1 MSLFFLVSSHL
12 ERANIGLKNQDFY
25 MLSKR
30 QEQFA
35 QNIISGMS
43 YLDSYLDSYNPTIK
57 DPKTISPRASN
68 LAKSDKVQTRLV
80 TLREEINKPIVQ
92 DLAISKETIVAEVL
106 ELGRNAD
113 RNADRLKAYGL
124 IASMLGF
131 NINKSEQ
138 VTTSTSVNLSF
149 NDLTINELLRLANLN
164 QGGIVD
170 GSMVELE
177 SGN

>member
-1 MSLFFLVSSHL
+1 
-12 ERANIGLKNQDFY
+12 

-170 GSMVELE
+170 GLVVDSE

>member
-1 MSLFFLVSSHL
+1 
-12 ERANIGLKNQDFY
+12 

-35 QNIISGMS
+35 QNIVIHGMS

-68 LAKSDKVQTRLV
+68 LAKSDKIQARLA
-80 TLREEINKPIVQ
+80 TLRDEINKPIVQ
-92 DLAISKETIVAEVL
+92 ELAIDKSTIVAEVL

-124 IASMLGF
+124 VASMLGY
-131 NINKSEQ
+131 NIVKSE
-138 VTTSTSVNLSF
+138 VTTQSTNINLSF
-149 NDLTINELLRLANLN
+149 TDLTMNELLRLADLN
-164 QGGIVD
+164 RPALVD
-170 GSMVELE
+170 GSVVDSE
-177 SGN
+177 SDG

>member
-1 MSLFFLVSSHL
+1 
-12 ERANIGLKNQDFY
+12 

-43 YLDSYLDSYNPTIK
+43 YLDSYLDSYDPTIK

-92 DLAISKETIVAEVL
+92 ELAISKETIVAEVL

-170 GSMVELE
+170 GAMVELE
-177 SGN
+177 PGN